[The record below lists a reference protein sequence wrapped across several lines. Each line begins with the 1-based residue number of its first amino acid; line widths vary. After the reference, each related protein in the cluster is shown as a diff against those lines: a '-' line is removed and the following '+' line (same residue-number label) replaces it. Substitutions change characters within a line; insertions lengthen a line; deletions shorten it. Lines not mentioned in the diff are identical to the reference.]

1 MAKGNNK
8 KAIMRRLGK
17 ALAKGETSHLEKHM
31 WERCYYHT
39 DLVNKNLYSAVEI
52 TRRMKRVA
60 AGQDKSTRSRFKVV
74 SLERVLKDGIEAIPV
89 GWHEGVSLCEYALL
103 HYKGESRIPVSVVV
117 VMMDI
122 GNRIVSIVLCRNQAL
137 FKINLGH
144 ISSDEE
150 REHPTNPF
158 QFPHLHGILY
168 NKLSRFVDANYVPEV
183 RYSAGG
189 GGIRFSREPS
199 VDYSID
205 VRKEKTC
212 TANADDVDDDFSA
225 IFNIFNTKKTPSESR
240 VEKVEKL
247 VAAAEKKDKFSASM
261 MHIIAAKGLTDAQVY
276 NNVFMDRRLFNK
288 IRNNPDYQPSKRT
301 AILIAVSLKLTY
313 EETQSLL
320 ETAGYTLTHSNKFD
334 LIVEFFIREGNYD
347 VFEINEMLEH
357 FRQPLLTKCE

>member
-1 MAKGNNK
+1 MKIRKLFA
-8 KAIMRRLGK
+8 RRITKREIYKRLCRFIDENYEGLSGWGK
-17 ALAKGETSHLEKHM
+17 ADTPAQRPASNVEPLEKIKPEP
-31 WERCYYHT
+31 ERR
-39 DLVNKNLYSAVEI
+39 YSLAVEPEE
-52 TRRMKRVA
+52 
-60 AGQDKSTRSRFKVV
+60 KS
-74 SLERVLKDGIEAIPV
+74 EEPCA
-89 GWHEGVSLCEYALL
+89 EGTA
-103 HYKGESRIPVSVVV
+103 
-117 VMMDI
+117 
-122 GNRIVSIVLCRNQAL
+122 
-137 FKINLGH
+137 
-144 ISSDEE
+144 
-150 REHPTNPF
+150 
-158 QFPHLHGILY
+158 
-168 NKLSRFVDANYVPEV
+168 VPGP
-183 RYSAGG
+183 RYSAGAS
-189 GGIRFSREPS
+189 SRK
-199 VDYSID
+199 
-205 VRKEKTC
+205 R
-212 TANADDVDDDFSA
+212 DFASRPTVSCVEDGDFQD
-225 IFNIFNTKKTPSESR
+225 IFRIYNKRAEQPKSR